1 MTPALPDLLMGQAMA
16 LSAPQPPE
24 STGDYMAGRIG
35 LLAMLAIRAAQ
46 EAERGLAARG
56 WENGAIIALFKRTT
70 VDYDTVL
77 EGELSRAIAED
88 RADHGWSALDRAN
101 ADLRRVLIRLHE
113 AVENRR
119 DSSLDS
125 EILSLYQA
133 MAKARHLDLPSAL
146 AG

>member
-1 MTPALPDLLMGQAMA
+1 MTPALPDMLMGQAMA

-35 LLAMLAIRAAQ
+35 MIAMLAVLAAQ
-46 EAERGLAARG
+46 EAERGLAART
-56 WENGAIIALFKRTT
+56 WENGAIIALFERA
-70 VDYDTVL
+70 VGAYDNAL
-77 EGELSRAIAED
+77 AGALSRAAAED
-88 RADHGWSALDRAN
+88 RVDHGWAALDRAN

-113 AVENRR
+113 VVENRG
-119 DSSLDS
+119 DSVLDR
-125 EILSLYQA
+125 EILALYQA